1 MSTAHRWLSRFL
13 IGIALL
19 LGCASPFDRTV
30 TAPASTGQPEFA
42 TQNVSQWSAPVNL
55 GPVVNSSFNDTQP
68 ALSKDG
74 LSLFFASNR
83 LENDADQVLDNNIWV
98 SHRECTDDTDI
109 ACAWTTPVELPA
121 PINTAFGDAA
131 PGLSRDE
138 HWLFFTSTR
147 AAFGSNDLW
156 GAYRTN
162 VHDDFGWE
170 RVVNLGPGINTAAP
184 EIAPSY
190 FEGDEG
196 GAPELYFNR
205 GNPQGDIYVSELA
218 SDGTWG
224 VARPVSALNTLQYSE
239 QRPSIKQNG
248 LEIYFWSDRSG
259 TAQIWQ
265 STRSTVKDDWSSPTM
280 VGTPISDQSTIHPFI
295 YSHGNTE
302 ILLFVRNAPNRG
314 LDLFMS
320 KRTPGGKM

>member
-1 MSTAHRWLSRFL
+1 MSTDHPRLSLSLMVVALL
-13 IGIALL
+13 IGC
-19 LGCASPFDRTV
+19 GGPVDRTV
-30 TAPASTGQPEFA
+30 TAPASVGGPSFA
-42 TQNVSQWSAPVNL
+42 TQNVSQWSAPANL
-55 GPVVNSSFNDTQP
+55 GAVVNSSFNESQP

-83 LENDADQVLDNNIWV
+83 PETNADQVFDNNIWV
-98 SHRECTDDTDI
+98 SHRECTDDADV
-109 ACAWTTPVELPA
+109 ACAWGAPIELPA
-121 PINTAFGDAA
+121 PINTAFGDGA

-147 AAFGSNDLW
+147 PAFGSNDLW
-156 GAYRTN
+156 GAYRTD
-162 VHDDFGWE
+162 VHDDFAWE

-224 VARPVSALNTLQYSE
+224 VARPVTALNTLQYSE

-259 TAQIWQ
+259 AAQIWQ
-265 STRSTVKDDWSSPTM
+265 STRPTVRDDWSEPTM
-280 VGTPISDQSTIHPFI
+280 VAAPISDQPTIHPFI

-302 ILLFVRNAPNRG
+302 ILLLVRNTPTQG

-320 KRTPGGKM
+320 KRARGGKM